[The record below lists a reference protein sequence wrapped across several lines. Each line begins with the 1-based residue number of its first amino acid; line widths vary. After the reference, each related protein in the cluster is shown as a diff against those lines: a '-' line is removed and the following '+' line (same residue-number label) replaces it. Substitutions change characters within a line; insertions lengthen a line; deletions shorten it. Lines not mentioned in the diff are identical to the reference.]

1 MRENPVKRKLA
12 RGETVTGT
20 MMIEF
25 ATRGIGRL
33 AASAGAEFAVLD
45 MEHSGW
51 SIETIGMLLA
61 TSRSADL
68 VPLVRPPAVQYH
80 YIARALDMGALG
92 IVMPFI
98 DEPEQA
104 EFVVASTRYP
114 PEGRRG
120 AAFTIAH
127 DDYQPG
133 NVHEKMR
140 SANDEVM
147 VVVQIESARGLD
159 NVEKIAAVK
168 GVDAV
173 WIGQFDLT
181 ASMGIPGNVQ
191 HPEFQAAQ
199 ARILRACQAAGRRG
213 GVWFAVSRRRG
224 GGEAAGFPLSRLHG
238 RFVDLPKGVARW
250 HPADP
255 RRSLVRTFR
264 AGRCWGTDATRPRNR
279 SH

>member
-1 MRENPVKRKLA
+1 MRQNPVKRKLA
-12 RGETVTGT
+12 RGETVAGT

-33 AASAGAEFAVLD
+33 AAAAGAEFAVLD

-51 SIETIGMLLA
+51 SMETIGMLLA
-61 TSRSADL
+61 TSRSANL
-68 VPLVRPPAVQYH
+68 VPLVRPPAIQYH
-80 YIARALDMGALG
+80 YIARALDMGAMG

-120 AAFTIAH
+120 AAFTVAH

-133 NVHEKMR
+133 DVNAKMR
-140 SANDEVM
+140 SANSEIM
-147 VVVQIESARGLD
+147 VVVQIESAKGLE

-181 ASMGIPGNVQ
+181 ASLGIPGNVQ
-191 HPEFQAAQ
+191 HPDFQAAQ
-199 ARILRACQAAGRRG
+199 RRILKACQAAGVAAG
-213 GVWFAVSRRRG
+213 YGSLFLDDVVESRRQGFRFLVYTADLWIYQRALRDGLRQIRG
-224 GGEAAGFPLSRLHG
+224 ES
-238 RFVDLPKGVARW
+238 
-250 HPADP
+250 
-255 RRSLVRTFR
+255 
-264 AGRCWGTDATRPRNR
+264 
-279 SH
+279 